1 MHKLCSLS
9 FIDPNLRSVSSWY
22 LHNPGCV
29 KQSKISEYCRPTT
42 PNLLLCNTDHHTG
55 NDSESEC
62 KINHPFKTWPLQP
75 ITEHDFML
83 GESDDWLMRK
93 LADST
98 TMDERIKTCFWWW
111 SLIIMVALC
120 PQSGLSS
127 RTLQKHESL
136 MCDKQYP
143 TVTVKTVYSFVHDK
157 DLYSAFSV
165 ELLRTTANQTF

>member
-1 MHKLCSLS
+1 MTIATNHWAWFYAWRKWWL
-9 FIDPNLRSVSSWY
+9 IDEEAGRLKN
-22 LHNPGCV
+22 
-29 KQSKISEYCRPTT
+29 
-42 PNLLLCNTDHHTG
+42 
-55 NDSESEC
+55 
-62 KINHPFKTWPLQP
+62 
-75 ITEHDFML
+75 
-83 GESDDWLMRK
+83 
-93 LADST
+93 ST

-157 DLYSAFSV
+157 DLYSASSV
-165 ELLRTTANQTF
+165 ELLRSARAYCRIASHRPTCIACLQVLVTGLICMHTQAYIHIMQTHIIAFGIYKDKDI